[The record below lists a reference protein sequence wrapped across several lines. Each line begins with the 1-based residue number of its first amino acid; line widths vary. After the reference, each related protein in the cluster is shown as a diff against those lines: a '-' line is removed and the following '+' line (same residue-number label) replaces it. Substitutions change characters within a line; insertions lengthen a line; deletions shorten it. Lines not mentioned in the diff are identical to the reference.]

1 MKGALGSL
9 LAVSLLVV
17 VGCGGGGG
25 DGDGDPCAGQDC
37 SGHGR
42 CVVEDGAAACDCDAG
57 YHAEGLECV
66 ADGDDVCA
74 GVDCSGHGVCYD
86 DGGSPACDCDDGY
99 HAEGLEC
106 VADGDDIC
114 AGVDCSGHGV
124 CYDDGG
130 SPACDC
136 DDGYHAEGL
145 ACVAD
150 GDDVCAGVDCSGHG
164 VCYDDGGSP
173 ACDCDDGYHAE
184 GLDCVADA
192 DVCAGVDCS
201 GHGVCY
207 DDGGSPACDCDEG
220 YHAEGL
226 DCVAEGYEDWPP
238 ALDDLYSAGVG
249 CTLPDCDEDL
259 DAGFQPE
266 GTWTATMTCIE
277 SNCSAMIQNTDPRA
291 KPGEVTVEE
300 GIALG
305 QFAGTCGYDD
315 QGVHTATG
323 YDFTVAS
330 CEQGE
335 VSMGVTPYQAALMTF
350 DGDTASGTA
359 HIYLT
364 DVPLMAGGDCDFVM
378 EVVYEQE

>member
-66 ADGDDVCA
+66 ADGD
-74 GVDCSGHGVCYD
+74 
-86 DGGSPACDCDDGY
+86 
-99 HAEGLEC
+99 
-106 VADGDDIC
+106 
-114 AGVDCSGHGV
+114 
-124 CYDDGG
+124 
-130 SPACDC
+130 
-136 DDGYHAEGL
+136 
-145 ACVAD
+145 
-150 GDDVCAGVDCSGHG
+150 
-164 VCYDDGGSP
+164 
-173 ACDCDDGYHAE
+173 
-184 GLDCVADA
+184 